1 MVLDFIIHPANGAV
15 ILSRTLVP
23 LVIVFYKLIQILI
36 VGLFFFFFFLL
47 DLMVSIDFQWLF
59 IAYND

>member
-36 VGLFFFFFFLL
+36 VGLFFFFFL